1 MLYLRLKSLKLVYI
15 EQSAWD
21 PFLNLDNEWNTLTW
35 HDLSHFHSIECLVIR
50 YTCQTLWSKMKVQ
63 IFSKSA
69 TSTLNCFP
77 LSSGIR
83 WGAHSQYFPIQ
94 PFTNSV
100 TLCHNRV
107 TSLNWLWMKSPIA
120 PPAQCTVLDGAQFL
134 SDLQFCKEKS
144 VHYWAHFSRT
154 PHPQGLSTRV
164 SQDGIMKVLPQPQ
177 PQPPCNN
184 ACTTIIM
191 SP

>member
-1 MLYLRLKSLKLVYI
+1 MLYLRLKRLKLVYI
-15 EQSAWD
+15 KQSAWD

-35 HDLSHFHSIECLVIR
+35 HDLSHSHSIECLVIR
-50 YTCQTLWSKMKVQ
+50 YTCQNLWSKMKVQ
-63 IFSKSA
+63 IFSKSV
-69 TSTLNCFP
+69 STLNCFP

-100 TLCHNRV
+100 TLCHTRV

-134 SDLQFCKEKS
+134 SDLQFCKKMYIIEHILVALPTRRAS
-144 VHYWAHFSRT
+144 ARESPRT
-154 PHPQGLSTRV
+154 VSWRSYNHHNHNHHPA
-164 SQDGIMKVLPQPQ
+164 IMHAP
-177 PQPPCNN
+177 
-184 ACTTIIM
+184 
-191 SP
+191 S